1 MTFWD
6 GRKESFMVLVAKFNK
21 LGGLLAKTNPGDV
34 DRELVM
40 AEMTKVKA
48 ELDAMLEE
56 NRRQLEREKVE

>member
-1 MTFWD
+1 
-6 GRKESFMVLVAKFNK
+6 MVLVAKFNK